1 MEINIGLPESSARG
15 FWTTWAG
22 FAVEASDDVA
32 RARRD
37 MLGGWIN
44 AELCAG
50 IRLEALHGRAEG
62 VRKSRYSDCGVAR
75 EAAILLCG
83 LTDCDR
89 TVVGAVTFGV
99 IVRLAARQH
108 DTHMVDGDAIVAIPK

>member
-1 MEINIGLPESSARG
+1 MPESSVRG
-15 FWTTWAG
+15 FWITWAG

-37 MLGGWIN
+37 ILDGCTN

-50 IRLEALHGRAEG
+50 ICLEALHSRAEG
-62 VRKSRYSDCGVAR
+62 ARKSRYSDCGVAR
-75 EAAILLCG
+75 EAAILLCA
-83 LTDCDR
+83 LTDCD
-89 TVVGAVTFGV
+89 TIVVGAVTLGV

-108 DTHMVDGDAIVAIPK
+108 DKHMVDGDVIVAIPK